1 MQRGDASIYMLIIAG
16 MLLSFLIG
24 IALIMFYTRYHRRLS
39 EQQDKIRKA
48 ELAHQKELLHA
59 VIQSQED
66 ERKRI
71 GQDLHDDA
79 GSVLA
84 KLRILFNQN
93 RPGID
98 YEKGEANHKK
108 LNALIDK
115 AIDNVRNISHR
126 LSPATL
132 EFFGFTD
139 AISELCDAARDS
151 SGIVILFYNDTGE
164 YDDNIPYPFSLHL
177 FRVFE
182 ELITNTLKHANA
194 LQITVSLTYQE
205 NKLLCDYRD
214 DGNGFDLNT
223 VRSGIGLY
231 NISSR
236 ISMING
242 VYTIASSRGEGMHVF
257 ISVPFEPQGVKH
269 NSNGKN
275 KYSYSR

>member
-1 MQRGDASIYMLIIAG
+1 MQRGDASIYILIVAG
-16 MLLSFLIG
+16 MLFSFLIG
-24 IALIMFYTRYHRRLS
+24 IALILFYTRYHRRLS
-39 EQQDKIRKA
+39 EQQDRIRKA

-84 KLRILFNQN
+84 KLRILFNKSGTIYEN
-93 RPGID
+93 R
-98 YEKGEANHKK
+98 EVNHKK

-132 EFFGFTD
+132 EFFGFAD
-139 AISELCDAARDS
+139 AIGELCDAARDS
-151 SGIVILFYNDTGE
+151 SGLDICFYNNTGE
-164 YDDNIPYPFSLHL
+164 NGDNIAYPLSLHL

-194 LQITVSLTYQE
+194 RQITVSFAYKE
-205 NKLLCDYRD
+205 NKLLCDYHD
-214 DGNGFDLNT
+214 DGNGFNLSN
-223 VRSGIGLY
+223 VKSGIGLY

-236 ISMING
+236 ISMIDG
-242 VYTIASSRGEGMHVF
+242 IYTITTSPQQGVQVH
-257 ISVPFEPQGVKH
+257 ISVPLEPQFAKPNNH
-269 NSNGKN
+269 GKN
-275 KYSYSR
+275 KYSYS